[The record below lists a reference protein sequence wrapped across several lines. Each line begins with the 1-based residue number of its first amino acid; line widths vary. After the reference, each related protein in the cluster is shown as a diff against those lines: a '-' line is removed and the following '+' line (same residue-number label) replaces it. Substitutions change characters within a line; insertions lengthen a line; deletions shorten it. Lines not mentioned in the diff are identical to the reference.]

1 MAIKFPPDMAEEAKR
16 EELMEDDV
24 MFSLKKSIQL
34 INQARRHIDEVILY
48 NLNKQSAKDGVV
60 FVATKYH
67 EASTTIDNAL
77 AYMLQTLQY
86 ARGIEQIAKDLADKT
101 GGKKSVLGKNEMATV
116 NYFDKIADSI
126 DTERARLRG
135 ANTALE
141 NALKMDQALL
151 FSKYRNIAE
160 NLRKDLRI
168 IVDKLTTFLK
178 MIIELKKLMNK
189 IELFA
194 GVSPAFK
201 R

>member
-1 MAIKFPPDMAEEAKR
+1 
-16 EELMEDDV
+16 
-24 MFSLKKSIQL
+24 
-34 INQARRHIDEVILY
+34 
-48 NLNKQSAKDGVV
+48 
-60 FVATKYH
+60 
-67 EASTTIDNAL
+67 
-77 AYMLQTLQY
+77 
-86 ARGIEQIAKDLADKT
+86 
-101 GGKKSVLGKNEMATV
+101 MATV

-178 MIIELKKLMNK
+178 MIIELKKLMNRPTHN
-189 IELFA
+189 II
-194 GVSPAFK
+194 S
-201 R
+201 